1 MSAYIKVVEEQDWPV
16 LRKYLDEDGVV
27 LVSKDVAE
35 KLKRQ
40 GAGSIDGRYF
50 DGYDFGG
57 DADKFVDIVTSEE
70 HYAVKMMLA
79 DL

>member
-16 LRKYLDEDGVV
+16 LRKYLDKDGVV

-40 GAGSIDGRYF
+40 GTGSIDGRYF